1 MNPIEYASLPAPLW
15 LITSLHILTLT
26 LHLLAMNIVVGGI
39 VIWLFGRFSDRW
51 RHPFVTQLVKLLP
64 TMMAATVTLGV
75 APLLFVQV
83 VYGRFI
89 YSASIISG
97 WFWLMIFVAAILGY
111 YCLYAAA
118 FSKKGKARTGVYLGS
133 ALVCFVY
140 ISYVYSSVFAL
151 TERPDLQAILYAAN
165 QSGLIL
171 NNDVGSYLY
180 RWLHVLAGAVT
191 VGGFFVAALGRH
203 NEEAFAAG
211 KLFFLWGMIVAS
223 VLGVAYMMSFG
234 EYLLPYMRSTAV
246 WWMLVSVLLSIG
258 SIHLLYKRR
267 FMISG
272 IMLFVSVL
280 GMVVNRHIVRLLHLE
295 GHFDP
300 SMLAVDPQWSA
311 LAVFLVSF
319 VLAVVLIVYML
330 RLYFGGKSKPAAK

>member
-39 VIWLFGRFSDRW
+39 VIGLFGRFSDRW
-51 RHPFVTQLVKLLP
+51 QHPFVTQLVKLLP

-223 VLGVAYMMSFG
+223 VLGVAYMMSCTGSCVHDVVWRIPSPVHALNGGLVDAGFG
-234 EYLLPYMRSTAV
+234 ASIYWFHTPALQASVHDIGDHAV
-246 WWMLVSVLLSIG
+246 RICAG
-258 SIHLLYKRR
+258 D
-267 FMISG
+267 G
-272 IMLFVSVL
+272 C
-280 GMVVNRHIVRLLHLE
+280 
-295 GHFDP
+295 
-300 SMLAVDPQWSA
+300 
-311 LAVFLVSF
+311 
-319 VLAVVLIVYML
+319 
-330 RLYFGGKSKPAAK
+330 